1 MASHF
6 EQGCRKE
13 SWSRST
19 VILNLLA
26 QPFINSEWQSLR
38 AESSG
43 LFTESDISWPES
55 SSTDSLQ
62 HRLEIGTESGRDL
75 AIAAYNLSSLCAG
88 DIKFLDA
95 NEGIEALQNRA
106 GSMNNYTEPLDFLGI
121 NTV

>member
-1 MASHF
+1 M
-6 EQGCRKE
+6 
-13 SWSRST
+13 
-19 VILNLLA
+19 ILNLLA
-26 QPFINSEWQSLR
+26 QPFINSDWQSLR

-88 DIKFLDA
+88 DIKNIDA
-95 NEGIEALQNRA
+95 NEGTETLRNPV
-106 GSMNNYTEPLDFLGI
+106 GSIDNYAEPLDFLGI
-121 NTV
+121 HTV